1 LKRLDHQWVIPRRLE
16 LASSRQ
22 AAIEGGLR
30 RGDHSQLNERLA
42 KGGGLEAS
50 SWRRA
55 AAIFSNASLMFRLTP
70 LSISKIAPS
79 FFVADRSGRCRAT
92 THTSTDVEVGLR
104 IGLPVR

>member
-1 LKRLDHQWVIPRRLE
+1 LKRLDRQWVIPRRLD

-22 AAIEGGLR
+22 ATIEGGLR
-30 RGDHSQLNERLA
+30 RGGHSQLNERLA

-55 AAIFSNASLMFRLTP
+55 AVIFSNASLRFRLTP

-79 FFVADRSGRCRAT
+79 FFVADRSGRCRPT
-92 THTSTDVEVGLR
+92 THTSTGVELGLR
-104 IGLPVR
+104 TGLSVR